1 MSVWLDRVA
10 SLAFAAFVGIEWQW
24 GGAPGDENEEL
35 AWKLRLAWFAIS
47 CSTALA
53 VHQAFPASSEA
64 NEASIEHATT
74 TAESIAAVVQP
85 LLHST
90 PSARAV
96 LQPTLAPIESIGLP
110 VRAQSEPQRLPSR
123 GLLRSRLSFSS
134 KRKSHLVATDLD
146 TSLLSADSTEDGEPT
161 SVKTSRSFSFRPRLF
176 GKKKHKLASTSQSM
190 SALVPTAYVVT
201 TVQDACLDQQ
211 HTSRQGE
218 EEEIVPHA
226 LVVKDRF
233 GFGPEAVPPPPGFVY
248 VNPTPWGYLG
258 HLSIQE
264 QQVLEAMREK
274 PYTCMEHAQGKYKI
288 DDECLL
294 RFLRAR
300 KFDLEKAD
308 KMFTAHLQW
317 RDKFMPMSLTPN
329 DISQVLGMGV
339 ARFGPYSKQGQ
350 PVIIIKV
357 GQFDPNAFAS
367 VELFTKYCAFFFE
380 RGVAKLAA
388 HGNDKA
394 VLFFDMNGWS
404 LRKHATPH
412 SLKLTGELINIIQA
426 QNPER
431 LSKCVLFGTPMLFN
445 GTWKIIS
452 KLIDP
457 VVVNKIQFVPESG
470 LHQVLEFVDAEV
482 LPKEYGGRR
491 ELPYPI
497 EGYAEMHPIN

>member
-1 MSVWLDRVA
+1 MTVWLDRVA

-24 GGAPGDENEEL
+24 GGSEEGEEF
-35 AWKLRLAWFAIS
+35 AWRLRLAWFAVS
-47 CSTALA
+47 CSAALV
-53 VHQAFPASSEA
+53 VHQAFPAGSDAKLEPAPS
-64 NEASIEHATT
+64 ATI

-90 PSARAV
+90 PSARAIPHSASATV
-96 LQPTLAPIESIGLP
+96 SVESLP
-110 VRAQSEPQRLPSR
+110 VRAQSEPQRLVSKSS
-123 GLLRSRLSFSS
+123 LRSRLSFSS
-134 KRKSHLVATDLD
+134 RRKSGVDLD
-146 TSLLSADSTEDGEPT
+146 TSLLSADSTEDEPA

-176 GKKKHKLASTSQSM
+176 GKKKHQLASTSQSM

-201 TVQDACLDQQ
+201 AVQHEPQQ
-211 HTSRQGE
+211 HQE
-218 EEEIVPHA
+218 EEEEEVVPNA

-258 HLSIQE
+258 HLSAEE
-264 QQVLEAMREK
+264 QRVLEEMRK
-274 PYTCMEHAQGKYKI
+274 TPYTCVEHAQGKYKI

-317 RDKFMPMSLTPN
+317 RDRFLPMSLTPN

-357 GQFDPNAFAS
+357 GQFDPSAFAS
-367 VELFTKYCAFFFE
+367 VDLFTKYCAFFFE

-457 VVVNKIQFVPESG
+457 VVVNKIQFVSESG
-470 LHQVLEFVDAEV
+470 LHQVLEFVDADV

-497 EGYAEMHPIN
+497 EGYAEMHPA